1 MWRCNCGS
9 PQPDSK
15 VHCHTCGTSKGM
27 GSASQVYRA
36 PAEVHTPIHTYSK
49 SKSDASDWF
58 WPKITGLESAR
69 RAARQGVWAA
79 MITVVTTSVFV
90 ILAHLGVPIFDI
102 GIEALVDAAL
112 FLIIAWGIHRMSRTA
127 AVGGLGLYLL
137 EQIHMWSEHGPKGL
151 PLVAILALMYI
162 NAIRGAFQYHK
173 ILHSRL
179 NIRNVFI
186 LNALGLLYSSAV
198 FVMTAIVLVIVGV
211 AGVDIKAIDE
221 QSLGYV
227 IISGMVVAYVLTL
240 LRRMPFTKAR
250 VMFETGDAI
259 G

>member
-15 VHCHTCGTSKGM
+15 VHCHACGTSKGM
-27 GSASQVYRA
+27 ESASQVYRA

-58 WPKITGLESAR
+58 WPKITGLESAK

-79 MITVVTTSVFV
+79 MITVVVTSVFV
-90 ILAHLGVPIFDI
+90 ILAHAGVQVFDI
-102 GIEALVDAAL
+102 GTEALVDAAL

-137 EQIHMWSEHGPKGL
+137 EQIHMWSTQGPKGL

-198 FVMTAIVLVIVGV
+198 FVMTVVVLVIVGV

-227 IISGMVVAYVLTL
+227 IISGMVIAYVLTL
-240 LRRMPFTKAR
+240 LRMMPFTKTRA
-250 VMFETGDAI
+250 MFETGDAV

>member
-1 MWRCNCGS
+1 MWRCHCGS

-15 VHCHTCGTSKGM
+15 VHCHACGTSKGM
-27 GSASQVYRA
+27 GSAAHVYRA
-36 PAEVHTPIHTYSK
+36 PAEGPTPTHTYSK
-49 SKSDASDWF
+49 PGSNASDWF

-79 MITVVTTSVFV
+79 MITVVTTSVV
-90 ILAHLGVPIFDI
+90 VMLAHAGVPIYDV
-102 GIEALVDAAL
+102 GIDALVDAAV

-127 AVGGLGLYLL
+127 AVGGLGLYLF
-137 EQIHMWSEHGPKGL
+137 EQIHMWSKHGPRGL
-151 PLVAILALMYI
+151 PLVAFLALMYL

-186 LNALGLLYSSAV
+186 LNAIGLLYSSAV
-198 FVMTAIVLVIVGV
+198 FVMTVVLLVMVGLT
-211 AGVDIKAIDE
+211 GVDIKAIDE
-221 QSLGYV
+221 QLLGYV
-227 IISGMVVAYVLTL
+227 IISGMVIAYALTL
-240 LRRMPFTKAR
+240 LRMMPFTKAR
-250 VMFETGDAI
+250 AMFETGDVI